1 MTSER
6 IGKMLTKT
14 LRFDDDVTN
23 ILRNNFQRKEDALF
37 EIRYGNEPTPRL
49 ILNYPEI
56 PDS

>member
-1 MTSER
+1 
-6 IGKMLTKT
+6 MLTKT